1 MLTAARGMGIEND
14 VAQYL
19 AGMIPVTRG
28 KTASLS
34 EMKYGDEE
42 NGIKPAKEFINE
54 CDKHPGLLDTAMA
67 VEGIVSGRSI
77 HASGVIIF
85 DSPYIDHN
93 VMMRAPNG
101 QAITQWD
108 MDDSSYT
115 GGLKFDFLT
124 INNLD
129 SIHICMDLLIENGFI
144 KWQGSLRK
152 TYNKYLHPDV
162 LDYTSEEMWEMAER
176 LEIVN
181 LFQFQTQVGAKAI
194 QAIKPRSLSE
204 LETANAAMRLMV
216 KGQDKEQPIDTFVR
230 YKNDINEWYRCMR
243 EDYKLNE
250 DEISILEKYLKNVY
264 GVATMQEEVMLL
276 SMDEHIAGFS
286 MLDAN
291 YLRRSIAKKKVKL
304 QIEAHD
310 KFYKHGQE
318 IGTRIN
324 MLDYVWNE
332 TIAKM
337 LGYSFSLPHLA
348 AYSTIAVQEMNLAYH
363 YPIIY
368 WNTACLIVN
377 AGADDDSE
385 ENKSTQ
391 YGKIAAAI
399 ANMQKRGINISLPLI
414 NSAKFGFVPD
424 EANNRIIY
432 ALKAMN
438 NIGDDL
444 AHAIVENQPYASFED
459 FCERMVDTKIVQ
471 KSKMVTLI
479 KAGCFTELDNPDR
492 TVTMRKFIQRIVKP
506 LEKLTMVQL
515 PMLVE
520 HGIVPEDLR
529 ILVRVKNFKDYVTHE
544 SFFVRNVIDKDKKK
558 IPKKGYHDRI
568 FVLDEVSME
577 FFNEHFS
584 QNSVVGIQDEFYL
597 ISEKK
602 FLKEWEEKIQP
613 LKEWFP
619 TALEEY
625 NNKLVEK
632 EYENLASGSIPKW
645 EMDALNYYYTEHE
658 LAHLDNEKYGV
669 VDFFQLPEEPEP
681 YEYYVRYIQ
690 GEKKYIPKNK
700 IVRLAGTVLDNDN
713 NRHMITLLTTT
724 GVVGVKFSKGQ
735 YVYYNRQIKV
745 PIEGSDK
752 SKIAEYSW
760 FKRGNKLIVCG
771 YRSGDTFRAY
781 RYKDTIY
788 QHCAMKIEEV
798 RDDGSVYLI
807 SGRGEEDN

>member
-304 QIEAHD
+304 QQTLLD
-310 KFYKHGQE
+310 
-318 IGTRIN
+318 IG
-324 MLDYVWNE
+324 WF
-332 TIAKM
+332 
-337 LGYSFSLPHLA
+337 GLA
-348 AYSTIAVQEMNLAYH
+348 CQV
-363 YPIIY
+363 
-368 WNTACLIVN
+368 
-377 AGADDDSE
+377 
-385 ENKSTQ
+385 
-391 YGKIAAAI
+391 
-399 ANMQKRGINISLPLI
+399 
-414 NSAKFGFVPD
+414 
-424 EANNRIIY
+424 
-432 ALKAMN
+432 
-438 NIGDDL
+438 
-444 AHAIVENQPYASFED
+444 
-459 FCERMVDTKIVQ
+459 
-471 KSKMVTLI
+471 
-479 KAGCFTELDNPDR
+479 
-492 TVTMRKFIQRIVKP
+492 
-506 LEKLTMVQL
+506 
-515 PMLVE
+515 
-520 HGIVPEDLR
+520 
-529 ILVRVKNFKDYVTHE
+529 
-544 SFFVRNVIDKDKKK
+544 VI
-558 IPKKGYHDRI
+558 H
-568 FVLDEVSME
+568 
-577 FFNEHFS
+577 
-584 QNSVVGIQDEFYL
+584 L
-597 ISEKK
+597 IS
-602 FLKEWEEKIQP
+602 
-613 LKEWFP
+613 
-619 TALEEY
+619 
-625 NNKLVEK
+625 
-632 EYENLASGSIPKW
+632 
-645 EMDALNYYYTEHE
+645 
-658 LAHLDNEKYGV
+658 
-669 VDFFQLPEEPEP
+669 
-681 YEYYVRYIQ
+681 YI
-690 GEKKYIPKNK
+690 
-700 IVRLAGTVLDNDN
+700 
-713 NRHMITLLTTT
+713 
-724 GVVGVKFSKGQ
+724 
-735 YVYYNRQIKV
+735 
-745 PIEGSDK
+745 
-752 SKIAEYSW
+752 
-760 FKRGNKLIVCG
+760 
-771 YRSGDTFRAY
+771 
-781 RYKDTIY
+781 TIF
-788 QHCAMKIEEV
+788 
-798 RDDGSVYLI
+798 
-807 SGRGEEDN
+807 

>member
-42 NGIKPAKEFINE
+42 NGIKPTKEFINE
-54 CDKHPGLLDTAMA
+54 CDKYPGLLDTAMA

-264 GVATMQEEVMLL
+264 GVATMQEEVMQL

-337 LGYSFSLPHLA
+337 LGYSFSKPHLSG
-348 AYSTIAVQEMNLAYH
+348 YSTIAVQEMNLAYH

-471 KSKMVTLI
+471 KSKMITLI

-492 TVTMRKFIQRIVKP
+492 TVTMRKFIRRIVKP

-529 ILVRVKNFKDYVTHE
+529 ILVRVKNFKDYVMHE
-544 SFFVRNVIDKDKKK
+544 SFFVRNVIDEKKK

-632 EYENLASGSIPKW
+632 EYENLASGSIAKW

-658 LAHLDNEKYGV
+658 LAHLDNEKYGI
-669 VDFFQLPEEPEP
+669 VDFFNLPEDPEP

-807 SGRGEEDN
+807 SGRGDERN

>member
-54 CDKHPGLLDTAMA
+54 CDKYPGLLDTAMA

-544 SFFVRNVIDKDKKK
+544 SFFVRNVIDEKKK

>member
-54 CDKHPGLLDTAMA
+54 CDKYPGLLDTAMA

-85 DSPYIDHN
+85 DSPYIDHS

-243 EDYKLNE
+243 EQYKLNE
-250 DEISILEKYLKNVY
+250 EEVSILEKYLKNVY

-632 EYENLASGSIPKW
+632 EYENLASGSIAKW

-658 LAHLDNEKYGV
+658 LAHLDNEKYGI
-669 VDFFQLPEEPEP
+669 VDFFNLPEDPEP

-771 YRSGDTFRAY
+771 YRCGDTFRAY

>member
-42 NGIKPAKEFINE
+42 NGIKPTKEFINE
-54 CDKHPGLLDTAMA
+54 CDKYPGLLDTAMA

-264 GVATMQEEVMLL
+264 GVATMQEEVMQL

-337 LGYSFSLPHLA
+337 LGYSFSKPHLSG
-348 AYSTIAVQEMNLAYH
+348 YSTIAVQEMNLAYH

-492 TVTMRKFIQRIVKP
+492 AVTMRKFIQRIVKP
-506 LEKLTMVQL
+506 LEKLTMAQL

-632 EYENLASGSIPKW
+632 EYENLASGSIAKW

-658 LAHLDNEKYGV
+658 LAHLDNEKYGI
-669 VDFFQLPEEPEP
+669 VDFFNLPEDPEP

>member
-54 CDKHPGLLDTAMA
+54 CDKYPGLLDTAMA

-264 GVATMQEEVMLL
+264 GVATMQEEVMQL

-424 EANNRIIY
+424 NISKRLTLV
-432 ALKAMN
+432 LK
-438 NIGDDL
+438 
-444 AHAIVENQPYASFED
+444 
-459 FCERMVDTKIVQ
+459 R
-471 KSKMVTLI
+471 
-479 KAGCFTELDNPDR
+479 
-492 TVTMRKFIQRIVKP
+492 
-506 LEKLTMVQL
+506 
-515 PMLVE
+515 
-520 HGIVPEDLR
+520 
-529 ILVRVKNFKDYVTHE
+529 
-544 SFFVRNVIDKDKKK
+544 
-558 IPKKGYHDRI
+558 
-568 FVLDEVSME
+568 
-577 FFNEHFS
+577 
-584 QNSVVGIQDEFYL
+584 
-597 ISEKK
+597 
-602 FLKEWEEKIQP
+602 
-613 LKEWFP
+613 
-619 TALEEY
+619 
-625 NNKLVEK
+625 
-632 EYENLASGSIPKW
+632 
-645 EMDALNYYYTEHE
+645 
-658 LAHLDNEKYGV
+658 
-669 VDFFQLPEEPEP
+669 
-681 YEYYVRYIQ
+681 
-690 GEKKYIPKNK
+690 
-700 IVRLAGTVLDNDN
+700 
-713 NRHMITLLTTT
+713 
-724 GVVGVKFSKGQ
+724 
-735 YVYYNRQIKV
+735 
-745 PIEGSDK
+745 
-752 SKIAEYSW
+752 
-760 FKRGNKLIVCG
+760 
-771 YRSGDTFRAY
+771 
-781 RYKDTIY
+781 
-788 QHCAMKIEEV
+788 
-798 RDDGSVYLI
+798 
-807 SGRGEEDN
+807 

>member
-54 CDKHPGLLDTAMA
+54 CDKYPGLLDTAMA

-264 GVATMQEEVMLL
+264 GVATMQEEVMQL

-632 EYENLASGSIPKW
+632 EYENLASGSIAKW

-658 LAHLDNEKYGV
+658 LAHLDNEKYGI
-669 VDFFQLPEEPEP
+669 VDFFNLPEDPEP

-760 FKRGNKLIVCG
+760 FKRGNKLIICG

>member
-54 CDKHPGLLDTAMA
+54 CDKYPGLLDTAMA

-492 TVTMRKFIQRIVKP
+492 TVTMRKFIRRIVKP

-544 SFFVRNVIDKDKKK
+544 SFFVRNVIDEKKK

-632 EYENLASGSIPKW
+632 EYENLASGSIAKW

-658 LAHLDNEKYGV
+658 LAHLDNEKYGI
-669 VDFFQLPEEPEP
+669 VDFFNLPEDPEP

>member
-54 CDKHPGLLDTAMA
+54 CDKYPGLLDTAMA

-216 KGQDKEQPIDTFVR
+216 KGDDKEQPIDTFVR

-243 EDYKLNE
+243 EQYKLNE
-250 DEISILEKYLKNVY
+250 EEVSILEKYLKNVY

-310 KFYKHGQE
+310 KFYKHGQK

-515 PMLVE
+515 PMLVDQ
-520 HGIVPEDLR
+520 GIVPEDLR

-632 EYENLASGSIPKW
+632 EYENLASGSIAKW

-658 LAHLDNEKYGV
+658 LAHLDNEKYGI
-669 VDFFQLPEEPEP
+669 VDFFNLPEDPEP

-724 GVVGVKFSKGQ
+724 GVVSVKFSKGQ

-745 PIEGSDK
+745 PVEGTDK
-752 SKIAEYSW
+752 TKIAEYSW

-771 YRSGDTFRAY
+771 YRQDDTFRAY

-798 RDDGSVYLI
+798 REDGSAYII

>member
-1 MLTAARGMGIEND
+1 
-14 VAQYL
+14 
-19 AGMIPVTRG
+19 
-28 KTASLS
+28 
-34 EMKYGDEE
+34 
-42 NGIKPAKEFINE
+42 
-54 CDKHPGLLDTAMA
+54 
-67 VEGIVSGRSI
+67 
-77 HASGVIIF
+77 
-85 DSPYIDHN
+85 
-93 VMMRAPNG
+93 
-101 QAITQWD
+101 
-108 MDDSSYT
+108 
-115 GGLKFDFLT
+115 
-124 INNLD
+124 
-129 SIHICMDLLIENGFI
+129 
-144 KWQGSLRK
+144 
-152 TYNKYLHPDV
+152 
-162 LDYTSEEMWEMAER
+162 
-176 LEIVN
+176 
-181 LFQFQTQVGAKAI
+181 
-194 QAIKPRSLSE
+194 
-204 LETANAAMRLMV
+204 
-216 KGQDKEQPIDTFVR
+216 
-230 YKNDINEWYRCMR
+230 
-243 EDYKLNE
+243 
-250 DEISILEKYLKNVY
+250 
-264 GVATMQEEVMLL
+264 MQEL
-276 SMDEHIAGFS
+276 
-286 MLDAN
+286 
-291 YLRRSIAKKKVKL
+291 
-304 QIEAHD
+304 
-310 KFYKHGQE
+310 
-318 IGTRIN
+318 
-324 MLDYVWNE
+324 
-332 TIAKM
+332 
-337 LGYSFSLPHLA
+337 
-348 AYSTIAVQEMNLAYH
+348 NLAYH

-492 TVTMRKFIQRIVKP
+492 TATMRKFIQRIVKP

-632 EYENLASGSIPKW
+632 EYENLASGSIAKW

-658 LAHLDNEKYGV
+658 LAHLDNEKYGI
-669 VDFFQLPEEPEP
+669 VDFFNLPEDPEP

>member
-243 EDYKLNE
+243 EQYKLNE
-250 DEISILEKYLKNVY
+250 EEVSILEKYLKNVY

-276 SMDEHIAGFS
+276 SMDKHIAGFS

-632 EYENLASGSIPKW
+632 EYENLASGSIAKW

-658 LAHLDNEKYGV
+658 LAHLDNEKYGI
-669 VDFFQLPEEPEP
+669 VDFFNLPEDPEP

>member
-42 NGIKPAKEFINE
+42 NGIKPTKEFINE
-54 CDKHPGLLDTAMA
+54 CDKYPGLLDTAMA
-67 VEGIVSGRSI
+67 VEGIASGRSI

-264 GVATMQEEVMLL
+264 GVATMQEEVMQL

-337 LGYSFSLPHLA
+337 LGYSFSKPHLSG
-348 AYSTIAVQEMNLAYH
+348 YSTIAVQEMNLAYH

-492 TVTMRKFIQRIVKP
+492 AVTMRKFIQRIVKP
-506 LEKLTMVQL
+506 LEKLTMAQL

-632 EYENLASGSIPKW
+632 EYENLASGSIAKW

-658 LAHLDNEKYGV
+658 LAHLDNEKYGI
-669 VDFFQLPEEPEP
+669 VDFFNLPEDPEP

>member
-34 EMKYGDEE
+34 EMRYGDEE
-42 NGIKPAKEFINE
+42 NGIKPTKEFINE
-54 CDKHPGLLDTAMA
+54 CDKYPGLLDTAMA

-93 VMMRAPNG
+93 AMMRAPNG
-101 QAITQWD
+101 QVVTQWD

-216 KGQDKEQPIDTFVR
+216 KGDDKEQPIDTFVR

-243 EDYKLNE
+243 EQYKLNE
-250 DEISILEKYLKNVY
+250 EEVSILEKYLKNVY

-471 KSKMVTLI
+471 KSKMITLI

-632 EYENLASGSIPKW
+632 EYENLASGSMAKW

-658 LAHLDNEKYGV
+658 LAHLDNEKYGI
-669 VDFFQLPEEPEP
+669 VDFFNLPEDPEP

>member
-54 CDKHPGLLDTAMA
+54 CDKYPGLLDTAMA

-264 GVATMQEEVMLL
+264 GVATMQEEVMQL

-492 TVTMRKFIQRIVKP
+492 TATMRKFIQRIVKP

-632 EYENLASGSIPKW
+632 EYENLASGSIAKW

-658 LAHLDNEKYGV
+658 LAHLDNEKYGI
-669 VDFFQLPEEPEP
+669 VDFFNLPEDPEP

-760 FKRGNKLIVCG
+760 FKRGNKLIICG

>member
-42 NGIKPAKEFINE
+42 NGIKPTKEFINE
-54 CDKHPGLLDTAMA
+54 CDKYPGLLDTAMA

-264 GVATMQEEVMLL
+264 GVATMQEEVMQL

-337 LGYSFSLPHLA
+337 LGYSFSKPHLSG
-348 AYSTIAVQEMNLAYH
+348 YSTIAVQEMNLAYH

-492 TVTMRKFIQRIVKP
+492 TATMRKFIQRIVKP

-632 EYENLASGSIPKW
+632 EYENLASGSIAKW

-658 LAHLDNEKYGV
+658 LAHLDNEKYGI
-669 VDFFQLPEEPEP
+669 VDFFNLPEDPEP
-681 YEYYVRYIQ
+681 YKYYVRYIQ

>member
-42 NGIKPAKEFINE
+42 NGIKPTKEFINE
-54 CDKHPGLLDTAMA
+54 CDKYPGLLDTAMA

-93 VMMRAPNG
+93 VMMRAPNS

-337 LGYSFSLPHLA
+337 LGYSFSKPHLSG
-348 AYSTIAVQEMNLAYH
+348 YSTIAVQEMNLAYH

-471 KSKMVTLI
+471 KSKMITLI

-632 EYENLASGSIPKW
+632 EYENLASGSIAKW

-658 LAHLDNEKYGV
+658 LAHLDNEKYGI
-669 VDFFQLPEEPEP
+669 VDFFNLPEDPEP

-745 PIEGSDK
+745 PVEGTDK
-752 SKIAEYSW
+752 TKIAEYSW

-771 YRSGDTFRAY
+771 YRQDDTFRAY